1 MGINRSKI
9 AKQLLAEGGEV
20 SLKDAKK
27 MAPEGEFLAYI
38 NPKEAQMLKDAG
50 GSGIMTPLGIPSF
63 VDFGGS
69 GTGYGSAA
77 DTFSAA
83 AGSPGANSRSDF
95 GGDSGPGPGP
105 GPGPVRPESMLPRP
119 IQVIKDIAESKPV
132 RGAQK
137 AMFARSVLSGNPFSI
152 GLAGLQVLGGIR
164 QAGGIRPYYEQQ
176 KTALTNFLGQPT
188 TATPPMM
195 PTGGDMAE
203 PIRPRIPMAATTPTD
218 IEQGLSDLELYIQSL
233 RAAQPSP
240 FMLDPRFA
248 AADGG
253 RVGYGLGSLVK
264 KITKPFKKL
273 FKSDVGKAAIT
284 AAGLYAGSKIPGL
297 GKFVKKALLK
307 DPESKYFG
315 LEKGLTGVGKLAA
328 IGLPS
333 LVAGLS
339 TKQSQEDD
347 ETLDE
352 VLARRRDTSGLREL
366 IASYPEFRFKVP
378 TQYRL
383 ADGGLADMVDP
394 STVDIEKLDRE
405 YFERKDR
412 ELMRLMEEEGLSLE
426 EALEI
431 VSPGTIPAT
440 RLKDEESFRYRD
452 EPYGPFK
459 EKRVM
464 AQDGGIMDLGGNE
477 MDLRGG
483 GFVPIGAKEK
493 ADDVPARLSKNEFVF
508 TADAVRGAGEGSVEE
523 GAKKMYKTMKQL
535 ESRVE

>member
-9 AKQLLAEGGEV
+9 ARQLLQ
-20 SLKDAKK
+20 
-27 MAPEGEFLAYI
+27 Y
-38 NPKEAQMLKDAG
+38 G
-50 GSGIMTPLGIPSF
+50 GSA
-63 VDFGGS
+63 S
-69 GTGYGSAA
+69 GRTG
-77 DTFSAA
+77 FE
-83 AGSPGANSRSDF
+83 GSPEMGGRGTAASYGFDQSGPA
-95 GGDSGPGPGP
+95 GGDSSPAAIAQQFPP
-105 GPGPVRPESMLPRP
+105 TKIEQVQRRVREFSESPLGKGATLASR
-119 IQVIKDIAESKPV
+119 IALGK
-132 RGAQK
+132 
-137 AMFARSVLSGNPFSI
+137 LSPAFGVAN
-152 GLAGLQVLGGIR
+152 LLMDVNL
-164 QAGGIRPYYEQQ
+164 AGGIRPYYEQQ

-188 TATPPMM
+188 TTTPPMM
-195 PTGGDMAE
+195 PSGGDMAE

-253 RVGYGLGSLVK
+253 RVAFGLGSLVR

-297 GKFVKKALLK
+297 GKFVKKTLFK

-464 AQDGGIMDLGGNE
+464 AQDGGIMDLDGNE